1 MDQLTSSTVFWLT
14 TAVAFLLINTVIL
27 RALQKRK
34 SSPAAAAA
42 AAPPPVVQG
51 VGLVRFVRA
60 MARDGP
66 LEAIREQQAK
76 LGSVFT
82 ASAPLGLFKVTF
94 LIGSEVSSH
103 FYVASYSE
111 ISMGRLYEFTV
122 PIFGPGVLYG
132 VDLETRKEQIRF
144 NWDILKPRSLK
155 ASVGAM
161 AEEVEMGRSGYG
173 RSEART
179 GAGTDADRESVPAGK
194 GVARESVPGKLC
206 ELFGELDNG
215 LHLISGLLPYLPIP
229 AHRRRDR
236 ARQRLGEIITE
247 VIRLRRNSS
256 RGAAG
261 TDENNDDMLQ
271 CLINSRYKDGCAMT
285 DAEIAGLVVALMFAG
300 KHTSSGVSI
309 WTGVHLLSN
318 PNHLAAVVAEQ
329 DRLMASCPGRTDD
342 YHRLDYDTVQEMRSL
357 HCCVKEALRLHPPVA
372 AVRQAYKHFTVQTKE
387 DKEYTIPGG
396 HMVVSTILVNHYL
409 PHIYKGPSCV

>member
-161 AEEVEMGRSGYG
+161 AEEVE
-173 RSEART
+173 
-179 GAGTDADRESVPAGK
+179 
-194 GVARESVPGKLC
+194 
-206 ELFGELDNG
+206 
-215 LHLISGLLPYLPIP
+215 
-229 AHRRRDR
+229 
-236 ARQRLGEIITE
+236 
-247 VIRLRRNSS
+247 VI
-256 RGAAG
+256 
-261 TDENNDDMLQ
+261 
-271 CLINSRYKDGCAMT
+271 
-285 DAEIAGLVVALMFAG
+285 
-300 KHTSSGVSI
+300 
-309 WTGVHLLSN
+309 
-318 PNHLAAVVAEQ
+318 
-329 DRLMASCPGRTDD
+329 
-342 YHRLDYDTVQEMRSL
+342 
-357 HCCVKEALRLHPPVA
+357 
-372 AVRQAYKHFTVQTKE
+372 
-387 DKEYTIPGG
+387 
-396 HMVVSTILVNHYL
+396 
-409 PHIYKGPSCV
+409 